1 MSAPV
6 QDDLNARAM
15 YAPPW
20 TRDEQDDDDNRR
32 VTAEIVAAAA
42 ERLKAQPSRAAE
54 PHSRQARRDEAWAEA
69 AKARPEEEQL
79 DIEDAIR
86 DAWLSSRLEPVRM
99 PPPPKL
105 DGPRWGMLPR
115 LTGAAGSAVVVALF
129 VTGAIPIPSI
139 SISFPRDD
147 RASGIIEPA
156 IAKSEAGKQVAN
168 ARASSAAQ
176 PTFVPRPAPPLPSTV
191 GAAMSAPDPSIT
203 PSVQPALRGEPPRP
217 PQAALPQVR
226 GPDAAKLSEMET
238 VIARGLELLA
248 SGDVAGGR
256 QLLTRAAEAG
266 EARASLALAGS
277 YDAPVMG
284 YLGIVDVA
292 PDPVKARA
300 WYMKAAQQ
308 GSPEAS
314 RRLQRMAGG

>member
-6 QDDLNARAM
+6 QDDLNGRAT
-15 YAPPW
+15 YAPTW

-54 PHSRQARRDEAWAEA
+54 PHSRQARRDEAWADA

-99 PPPPKL
+99 PPPPKV

-129 VTGAIPIPSI
+129 VTGAIPVPSI

-156 IAKSEAGKQVAN
+156 IAKSDAGKQVAN
-168 ARASSAAQ
+168 LRASSAAQ
-176 PTFVPRPAPPLPSTV
+176 PTFAPRPAPPLPSTV
-191 GAAMSAPDPSIT
+191 GAAMNVPDASST

-217 PQAALPQVR
+217 PQAT
-226 GPDAAKLSEMET
+226 KLSEMESL
-238 VIARGLELLA
+238 IARGLELLA

-256 QLLTRAAEAG
+256 LLLTRAAEAG

-284 YLGIVDVA
+284 YLGIVDAA